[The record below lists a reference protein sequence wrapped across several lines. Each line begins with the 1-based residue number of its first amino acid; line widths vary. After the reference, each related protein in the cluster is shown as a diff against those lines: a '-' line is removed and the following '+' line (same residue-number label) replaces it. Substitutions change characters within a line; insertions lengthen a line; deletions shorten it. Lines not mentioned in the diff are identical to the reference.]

1 MKIKSNLYVVLFTL
15 FFYLLIVNS
24 VEYLTT
30 EKFLLIKTIP
40 FLFKTY
46 FLIGLLLIASVF
58 LSVKKDYLRIPS
70 TMILIV
76 LFLLSVIGND
86 LYTRYSDYLRRVP
99 KIFRLNKEW
108 GVQGNVVE
116 IEGKN
121 FGPVWQPGEVKV
133 DDLQFEIKSWSE
145 ERIETVQPVPNRF
158 WKGNLYVINNY
169 GQKSNSFEYEIYD
182 PAKLNEK
189 N

>member
-1 MKIKSNLYVVLFTL
+1 
-15 FFYLLIVNS
+15 
-24 VEYLTT
+24 
-30 EKFLLIKTIP
+30 
-40 FLFKTY
+40 
-46 FLIGLLLIASVF
+46 
-58 LSVKKDYLRIPS
+58 
-70 TMILIV
+70 
-76 LFLLSVIGND
+76 
-86 LYTRYSDYLRRVP
+86 
-99 KIFRLNKEW
+99 
-108 GVQGNVVE
+108 VE